1 MDKTLL
7 VAWREFTST
16 VGTRGF
22 FIGVVIFPLIM
33 VVGFALVPALI
44 TNQPPPVR
52 GRVAVIDPTGRLA
65 GEIERGILERA
76 AESGGPEGAIA
87 RAQQLASGVQGNG
100 ATAGQALEI
109 AQGVVAGASA
119 PELRVEVLPDDT
131 DVETVKAELYATKAD
146 ASRAMLAVVQLDP
159 NALTADADGQYGAY
173 RVYVRAKLDARID
186 RQVIRPAVNRAITD
200 ARQRDIGLDPERVRK
215 LTAVVAPQAQVVTA
229 GGERDSSGAAQILLP
244 LGMLMLLWIASFT
257 GGQYL
262 LTTTIEEKSNRVME
276 VLLSSVSP
284 LQLMV
289 GKIVGQMGVGLLVL
303 TLYGAMGVV
312 GLVSFSLGDELSTSE
327 LGLLLA
333 YFLIA
338 YFLIASM
345 MAAVGSAVSEVHEAQ
360 SLIGPIM
367 LVVMLPMIFSTA
379 IITNPNGTLAAVA
392 SFVPPFSP
400 FVMVLRVGAAEPVPG
415 WQVAGSIAV
424 GLASVCV
431 ASWAAAKVFRIGVLM
446 YGKPP
451 NFWTLLRWVRMA

>member
-1 MDKTLL
+1 MGKTLL

-33 VVGFALVPALI
+33 VLGFALVPALI
-44 TNQPPPVR
+44 RNEPPPVR
-52 GRVAVIDPTGRLA
+52 GRVALIDPTERLA
-65 GEIERGILERA
+65 GPIERGILELA
-76 AESGGPEGAIA
+76 AGSDGALGALA
-87 RAQQLASGVQGNG
+87 RAQDRASG
-100 ATAGQALEI
+100 
-109 AQGVVAGASA
+109 GASA
-119 PELRVEVLPDDT
+119 GEALAVAQELAMGTGGTPELRVEVLPAST
-131 DVETVKAELYATKAD
+131 DVVAAKAELYAEPGANQGGSLLAIVQIDPD
-146 ASRAMLAVVQLDP
+146 ALRA
-159 NALTADADGQYGAY
+159 NAQGAYGAY
-173 RVYVRAKLDARID
+173 QVYVRAKLDARVD
-186 RQVIRPAVNRAITD
+186 RQVIRPAVNSAIID
-200 ARQRDIGLDPERVRK
+200 ARQRDAGLDPERVRQM
-215 LTAVVAPQAQVVTA
+215 TSIAAPQAQVVTA
-229 GGERDSSGAAQILLP
+229 GGERRSSGAAQFLLP
-244 LGMLMLLWIASFT
+244 FGMLMLLWVASFT

-303 TLYGAMGVV
+303 TLYGAMGIA

-327 LGLLLA
+327 LGLLIV

-367 LVVMLPMIFSTA
+367 LVVTLPMIVSTA
-379 IITNPNGTLAAVA
+379 IITNPNGTLATVA

-400 FVMVLRVGAAEPVPG
+400 FVMVLRIGAAEPVSG
-415 WQVAGSIAV
+415 WQVAGSVWV
-424 GLASVCV
+424 GLVSVCV
-431 ASWAAAKVFRIGVLM
+431 ASWAAAKIFRIGVLM

-451 NFWTLLRWVRMA
+451 NLWTLLRWVRMA